1 MQLREAVSLYSR
13 VHPLDQNYL
22 DCLKNNGQLYF
33 NSVSLFLGS
42 PVSPTVW
49 TIGYAIPYHAQL
61 SFTMQGR
68 EANYTMIAAFARH
81 GTLILRWQLVFRH
94 EYISCVWL
102 TKYIN
107 ESTVQGESVEDL
119 RTLMGTS
126 Y

>member
-1 MQLREAVSLYSR
+1 MQLIEVVSLYSR

-61 SFTMQGR
+61 IFAMQGR

-81 GTLILRWQLVFRH
+81 STLILRWQLVFRH
-94 EYISCVWL
+94 EYISSVWL
-102 TKYIN
+102 RNMFSKSPTFSSHKV
-107 ESTVQGESVEDL
+107 S
-119 RTLMGTS
+119 
-126 Y
+126 